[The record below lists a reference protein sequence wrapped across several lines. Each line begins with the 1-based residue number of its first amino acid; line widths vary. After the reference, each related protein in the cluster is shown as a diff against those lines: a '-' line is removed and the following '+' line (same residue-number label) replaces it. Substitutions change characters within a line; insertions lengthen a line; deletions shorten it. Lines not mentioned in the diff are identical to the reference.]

1 MTYTAA
7 VCWFYSKLNTSII
20 SYQPTGR
27 AIQVEGGYGE
37 RLPSIDT
44 RPPRIRDSDAIIEV
58 FEVCVTIVGSTFVP
72 DSLVNAGAVGLMLY
86 FGK

>member
-1 MTYTAA
+1 MCLCMLFGLLD
-7 VCWFYSKLNTSII
+7 VGQCSIMFVEDIFLYSLILSLVSYKFI

-27 AIQVEGGYGE
+27 AIQVEGGYGD

-58 FEVCVTIVGSTFVP
+58 FDDFVI
-72 DSLVNAGAVGLMLY
+72 
-86 FGK
+86 

>member
-1 MTYTAA
+1 MIYL
-7 VCWFYSKLNTSII
+7 FIYIFLI

-27 AIQVEGGYGE
+27 PIQVEGGNGE

-58 FEVCVTIVGSTFVP
+58 LNKT
-72 DSLVNAGAVGLMLY
+72 SLKCTDLNV
-86 FGK
+86 

>member
-1 MTYTAA
+1 M
-7 VCWFYSKLNTSII
+7 KLNGYNFPS
-20 SYQPTGR
+20 QPAGR

-58 FEVCVTIVGSTFVP
+58 FH
-72 DSLVNAGAVGLMLY
+72 
-86 FGK
+86 

>member
-1 MTYTAA
+1 M
-7 VCWFYSKLNTSII
+7 VIVL

-58 FEVCVTIVGSTFVP
+58 LEVNLHIFFMLVFKIIFV
-72 DSLVNAGAVGLMLY
+72 D
-86 FGK
+86 

>member
-1 MTYTAA
+1 MFA
-7 VCWFYSKLNTSII
+7 VLDSKLNNLIVLC
-20 SYQPTGR
+20 QPTGR

-58 FEVCVTIVGSTFVP
+58 IQAKISLILWLFFLHFV
-72 DSLVNAGAVGLMLY
+72 L
-86 FGK
+86 

>member
-1 MTYTAA
+1 M
-7 VCWFYSKLNTSII
+7 
-20 SYQPTGR
+20 
-27 AIQVEGGYGE
+27 EGGYGE

-58 FEVCVTIVGSTFVP
+58 LEACVTIVGSKFVP
-72 DSLVNAGAVGLMLY
+72 DSPVDAGAVGLILY

>member
-1 MTYTAA
+1 MHVQKDYICIVFA
-7 VCWFYSKLNTSII
+7 VLNLKLNSLVI

-27 AIQVEGGYGE
+27 AIQVEAGYGE

-58 FEVCVTIVGSTFVP
+58 
-72 DSLVNAGAVGLMLY
+72 LY
-86 FGK
+86 FKLILDRYYTDLFYARV

>member
-1 MTYTAA
+1 M
-7 VCWFYSKLNTSII
+7 VLFIFF
-20 SYQPTGR
+20 QPTGR

-58 FEVCVTIVGSTFVP
+58 SYLSPVK
-72 DSLVNAGAVGLMLY
+72 LH
-86 FGK
+86 